1 MEAAQARAMAA
12 NIAKAKAVNGNFK
25 ENDDYEK
32 MRFYYHPDHLGSS
45 SYITNLDGEVVQH
58 IEYVPFG
65 EVFIEERNNIW
76 NTPYLFNAK
85 EFDEET
91 GMYYYGA
98 RYYESR
104 FTYCLE
110 PFEQTQGNC
119 NSSSST
125 LLYKA
130 GVPLSRIKD
139 LRKQISGLVWG
150 FGDIK
155 PWTVEEQSKAVQR
168 QRKFDQLRNEMMNTI
183 ILNKY

>member
-1 MEAAQARAMAA
+1 MRRRVCTTTVRGNSFGNNP
-12 NIAKAKAVNGNFK
+12 NI
-25 ENDDYEK
+25 
-32 MRFYYHPDHLGSS
+32 
-45 SYITNLDGEVVQH
+45 
-58 IEYVPFG
+58 
-65 EVFIEERNNIW
+65 
-76 NTPYLFNAK
+76 
-85 EFDEET
+85 
-91 GMYYYGA
+91 
-98 RYYESR
+98 
-104 FTYCLE
+104 TYCLE

-168 QRKFDQLRNEMMNTI
+168 QREFDQLRNEMMNSNYSAPPQHKIVNGTR
-183 ILNKY
+183 

>member
-1 MEAAQARAMAA
+1 MVQDCAFELRPARLLPLA
-12 NIAKAKAVNGNFK
+12 GF
-25 ENDDYEK
+25 
-32 MRFYYHPDHLGSS
+32 LWG
-45 SYITNLDGEVVQH
+45 
-58 IEYVPFG
+58 
-65 EVFIEERNNIW
+65 
-76 NTPYLFNAK
+76 
-85 EFDEET
+85 
-91 GMYYYGA
+91 
-98 RYYESR
+98 
-104 FTYCLE
+104 YCLE

-168 QRKFDQLRNEMMNTI
+168 QRELDQLRNEMMNTI